1 MVHDPTQL
9 IICDYCDSVYHRPA
23 LASHQQARCQRCDAI
38 LARHHFLSLDQLL
51 ALTVTAGML
60 LCFLLFYPVLLV
72 QTRGQTHSATLIE
85 SVVALIQGPISIMA
99 IVTAFAIL
107 VVPAMQIFLLLWILM
122 YSRFSRRAPGFRYA
136 MLTLTALRPWN
147 MLEVF
152 LLGAV
157 IAIVKLTGR
166 LEAMPAVGLF
176 ALGGLSLLLI
186 GIAGR
191 DLHLLWEKLP

>member
-23 LASHQQARCQRCDAI
+23 LGSHQQARCQRCDAV

-60 LCFLLFYPVLLV
+60 LSFLLFYPVLIV
-72 QTRGQTHSATLIE
+72 QTRGQTHSATLVE
-85 SVVALIQGPISIMA
+85 SVTALAQGPISIMA
-99 IVTAFAIL
+99 VTTAFAIL
-107 VVPAMQIFLLLWILM
+107 LVPAMQITLLLWILIH
-122 YSRFSRRAPGFRYA
+122 SRFTQQVPGFRHV

-152 LLGAV
+152 LLGAL

-166 LEAMPAVGLF
+166 LEALPATGLF

-191 DLHLLWEKLP
+191 DLPLLWEKQP

>member
-1 MVHDPTQL
+1 VVQDPTQL

-23 LASHQQARCQRCDAI
+23 LDSHQQARCQRCDAI

-60 LCFLLFYPVLLV
+60 LCFLLFYPILMV

-85 SVVALIQGPISIMA
+85 SVVALAQGPISIMA
-99 IVTAFAIL
+99 ITTAFTL
-107 VVPAMQIFLLLWILM
+107 LLVPATQITLLLWVLM
-122 YSRFSRRAPGFRYA
+122 YARFSQRAPGFRQV
-136 MLTLTALRPWN
+136 MLTLTELRSWN

-166 LEAMPAVGLF
+166 LEALPAAGLF

-191 DLHLLWEKLP
+191 DLPLLWDELP

>member
-23 LASHQQARCQRCDAI
+23 LASHEQARCQRCDGI

-51 ALTVTAGML
+51 ALTVTAGIL
-60 LCFLLFYPVLLV
+60 LISLLFYPILTV

-85 SVVALIQGPISIMA
+85 SVVALVQGPISIMA
-99 IVTAFAIL
+99 ITTAFAIL
-107 VVPAMQIFLLLWILM
+107 LVPAMQIMLLLWLLT
-122 YSRFSRRAPGFRYA
+122 YSRFARRAPGFQHV
-136 MLTLTALRPWN
+136 MLALTALRPWN

-166 LEAMPAVGLF
+166 LEAIPAVGLF